1 MKLLSWIIWIKKYGI
16 REYKK
21 QFPTNFSIHSKRC
34 KSLYV
39 VSSKCLKH
47 TQIATKYEK
56 DILKIKLETAAI
68 SKEIVMTELEI
79 AKQKLT
85 TEQYI
90 LWITETK
97 RKYDIKYKSILIL
110 FIAVYYI
117 FH

>member
-1 MKLLSWIIWIKKYGI
+1 MVLENTKSNSPQTSAYI
-16 REYKK
+16 RKGVY
-21 QFPTNFSIHSKRC
+21 

-90 LWITETK
+90 L
-97 RKYDIKYKSILIL
+97 
-110 FIAVYYI
+110 
-117 FH
+117 